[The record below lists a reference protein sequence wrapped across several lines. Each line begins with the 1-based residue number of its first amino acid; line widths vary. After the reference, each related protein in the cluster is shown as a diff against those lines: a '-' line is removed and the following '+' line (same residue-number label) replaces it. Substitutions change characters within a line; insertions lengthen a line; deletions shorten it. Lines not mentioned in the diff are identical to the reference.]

1 MPTAV
6 SIRNAWMDTFMER
19 LRGAALVCTAAF
31 CWSLG
36 GLFVR
41 LIGDH
46 LDGWTIAFWRSAFM
60 VLAVGGWLIGINGLR
75 VLAVYRA
82 IGWAGIASG
91 LLLAGSFVMF
101 ILAITRTNV
110 ANAVVLQSAAPLASA
125 VFGRIFLGEKLSP
138 STLIAIFTA
147 VAGVTLMFASAVG
160 GGDLVGNTLALGVAI
175 LFGAN
180 IVVVRAARG
189 IDLLPATVLAG
200 VFALLATLPVAK
212 LNAPSAF
219 DFVLLAAMG
228 CLQLGLGLFLF
239 MRGAPHLTAAQVGLL
254 GLLEIILAPIWVWLA
269 FAELP
274 APLSLLG
281 AAVVLSALVVHSAL
295 SLRRSKPP
303 VGMA

>member
-1 MPTAV
+1 MEVA
-6 SIRNAWMDTFMER
+6 MER

-41 LIGDH
+41 LIGNH
-46 LDGWTIAFWRSAFM
+46 LDGWTIAFWRSGFM
-60 VLAVGGWLIGINGLR
+60 VLAVGGWLLGTNGLK
-75 VLAVYRA
+75 VLAAYRA
-82 IGWAGIASG
+82 MGWAGIASG

-101 ILAITRTNV
+101 ILAITRTNI

-125 VFGRIFLGEKLSP
+125 VLGRVFLGERLAP
-138 STLIAIFTA
+138 PTLIAIVTA
-147 VAGVTLMFASAVG
+147 IAGVALMFASALS
-160 GGDLVGNTLALGVAI
+160 GGDLVGNMLALGVAI
-175 LFGAN
+175 LFGGN
-180 IVVVRAARG
+180 IVVVRAARD
-189 IDLLPATVLAG
+189 IDLMPATVLAG
-200 VFALLATLPVAK
+200 IFALISTLPLAK

-228 CLQLGLGLFLF
+228 YLQLGLGLILF
-239 MRGAPHLTAAQVGLL
+239 MRGAPYLTAAQVGLL
-254 GLLEIILAPIWVWLA
+254 TLLEIILAPIWVWLA

-274 APLSLLG
+274 APLSLAG
-281 AAVVLSALVVHSAL
+281 AAVVLSALVAHSAL

>member
-1 MPTAV
+1 
-6 SIRNAWMDTFMER
+6 MER

-41 LIGDH
+41 LIGNH
-46 LDGWTIAFWRSAFM
+46 LDGWTIAFWRSSFM
-60 VLAVGGWLIGINGLR
+60 VLAVGGWLLGTNGLK
-75 VLAVYRA
+75 VLAAYRA
-82 IGWAGIASG
+82 MGWAGIASG

-101 ILAITRTNV
+101 ILAITRTNI

-125 VFGRIFLGEKLSP
+125 VLGRVFLGERLAP
-138 STLIAIFTA
+138 PTLIAIVTA
-147 VAGVTLMFASAVG
+147 IAGVALMFASALSD
-160 GGDLVGNTLALGVAI
+160 GDLVGNMLALGVAI
-175 LFGAN
+175 LFGGN

-189 IDLLPATVLAG
+189 VDLMPATVLAG
-200 VFALLATLPVAK
+200 IFALISTLPLAK

-228 CLQLGLGLFLF
+228 YLQLGLGLILFL
-239 MRGAPHLTAAQVGLL
+239 RGAPYLTAAQAGLL
-254 GLLEIILAPIWVWLA
+254 TLLEIILAPIWVWLA

-274 APLSLLG
+274 APLSLAG
-281 AAVVLSALVVHSAL
+281 AAVVLSALVAHSAL

>member
-1 MPTAV
+1 MET
-6 SIRNAWMDTFMER
+6 TTER
-19 LRGAALVCTAAF
+19 LRGAVLVCAAAL

-41 LIGDH
+41 LIGNH
-46 LDGWTIAFWRSAFM
+46 LDGWTIAFWRCAFM
-60 VLAVGGWLIGINGLR
+60 ALAVGGWLLAAHGLR
-75 VLAVYRA
+75 VIAVYRA
-82 IGWAGIASG
+82 MGWAGIASG

-125 VFGRIFLGEKLSP
+125 VLGRIFLGERLAP
-138 STLIAIFTA
+138 PTLVAIVVA
-147 VAGVTLMFASAVG
+147 VAGVCLMFASALG

-189 IDLLPATVLAG
+189 VDLVPATVLAG
-200 VFALLATLPVAK
+200 VFAMLATLPLAK
-212 LNAPSAF
+212 LDAPSAL
-219 DFVLLAAMG
+219 DFGLLAAMG

-239 MRGAPHLTAAQVGLL
+239 MRGAPHLTTAQVGLL
-254 GLLEIILAPIWVWLA
+254 TLLEVILAPIWVWLA
-269 FAELP
+269 FAEVP
-274 APLSLLG
+274 APLSLAG
-281 AAVVLSALVVHSAL
+281 GVVVLCALALHSAL